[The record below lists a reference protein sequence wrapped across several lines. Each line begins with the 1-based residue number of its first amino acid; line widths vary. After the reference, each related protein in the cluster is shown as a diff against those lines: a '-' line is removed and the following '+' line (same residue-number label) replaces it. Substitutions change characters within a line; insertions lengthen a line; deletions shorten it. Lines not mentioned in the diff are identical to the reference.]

1 MNRLG
6 SVLVGK
12 FNPVRIMGI
21 INTSPE
27 SFFRE
32 SVITDKKKLAQ
43 TIKEIEDEGANFVD
57 VGGMSTAPYLNTL
70 ISETTEIE
78 RITRTVKIIQKI
90 SNLPISVD
98 TCRAKVAEAALELGV
113 DIIND
118 ISGLKYDKGMKRVV
132 EKFAPSLILCAFS
145 KNVVRGN
152 QLRQVK
158 YLIHQS
164 LTIAK
169 SANISTN
176 KIVIDPAI
184 GFFRKSGKNNFFTKI
199 NSDWLKRDLL
209 ILNNLRL
216 IKQKN
221 PILVSVSRK
230 SFIGSLLK
238 IKNPDERL
246 YGSLAAEV
254 IAVLNGVDIIRT
266 HNVRATLEAIQIT
279 QKLSTRFRKGL

>member
-1 MNRLG
+1 VNRLG

-43 TIKEIEDEGANFVD
+43 TIKEMEDEGANFVD

-70 ISETTEIE
+70 IPEKMEIA
-78 RITRTVKIIQKI
+78 RITKTVKVIQKV
-90 SNLPISVD
+90 SNIPISID
-98 TCRAKVAEAALELGV
+98 TCRAEVAKAALELGV
-113 DIIND
+113 DIVND
-118 ISGLKYDKGMKRVV
+118 ISGLKYDKNMSKVV
-132 EKFAPSLILCAFS
+132 EKFEPSLILCAFS
-145 KNVVRGN
+145 KNVIRGN
-152 QLRQVK
+152 QLRQVRN
-158 YLIHQS
+158 LLHES
-164 LTIAK
+164 LTIAR
-169 SANISTN
+169 SANISSN
-176 KIVIDPAI
+176 KIVVDPAI
-184 GFFRKSGKNNFFTKI
+184 GFFRKSGKNKFFTKI

-209 ILNNLRL
+209 ILNNLKL

-238 IKNPDERL
+238 IKNPSERL
-246 YGSLAAEV
+246 YGSIAAEV
-254 IAVLNGVDIIRT
+254 VAVLNGADIIRT
-266 HNVRATLEAIQIT
+266 HNVRATREAIHIA
-279 QKLSTRFRKGL
+279 QKLSCFRKGL